1 MALKKNIER
10 NTYLKKN
17 GGEEREKDEKKIR
30 SEKEKL
36 RMMEIEGVTEKI
48 TTKRKRKSDNNMND
62 KKRMKK

>member
-1 MALKKNIER
+1 MN
-10 NTYLKKN
+10 KN
-17 GGEEREKDEKKIR
+17 GGEEEEEDEKKIR